1 MIFMDR
7 NCILIE
13 IFQCL
18 QLVSIGLL
26 LTTCVCFEPE
36 PVREGVFHAIMT
48 YALSQS
54 ILSQMLSVDVGSDLL
69 FH

>member
-18 QLVSIGLL
+18 QLVSVGLL

-36 PVREGVFHAIMT
+36 PARVGGGGVPRDN
-48 YALSQS
+48 
-54 ILSQMLSVDVGSDLL
+54 DVST
-69 FH
+69 